1 MSLYDEQKE
10 GWFSIILVVGIIVT
24 IFALYIFGL
33 VIHLQRVE
41 TSDNIKISQSL

>member
-1 MSLYDEQKE
+1 MYDDQKDE
-10 GWFSIILVVGIIVT
+10 WFSVLLVVVI
-24 IFALYIFGL
+24 IFAIIALYYFGL